1 MTTVPP
7 VPSSESYTQT
17 LRVPFSMCDPAG
29 IVFFVQY
36 HLMFQNLVESWI
48 TERLGVDYS
57 ELLGPR
63 RVGLPTVRL
72 ETDFRASSRMGDR
85 ISVSL
90 RVEHVG
96 TKSLVLQL
104 AVHGDDGHLRVEA
117 RQVIVCTS
125 LDTHRSQPLPDDLRT
140 ALLRFCATP

>member
-1 MTTVPP
+1 MTTVPS

-125 LDTHRSQPLPDDLRT
+125 LDTHRSQPFPDDLRT